1 MIHIGDR
8 GRAGRALDERTS
20 ATQAKQL
27 NDDVPS
33 YAYSPLHRNVACMIH
48 ENVYG
53 TADTPLPKAENRDR
67 HCRSPEKNHSGQY
80 VVCGD
85 PDTHRQPAKT
95 RDIIPGFQAGRL
107 KREHPGAKTDAIGP
121 VNTPS
126 SNDTTG
132 AGMISAANP
141 ASN

>member
-1 MIHIGDR
+1 M
-8 GRAGRALDERTS
+8 
-20 ATQAKQL
+20 
-27 NDDVPS
+27 
-33 YAYSPLHRNVACMIH
+33 
-48 ENVYG
+48 
-53 TADTPLPKAENRDR
+53 ADP
-67 HCRSPEKNHSGQY
+67 RSPQQHAAEAQSCRGPYKDHSGQY

-95 RDIIPGFQAGRL
+95 
-107 KREHPGAKTDAIGP
+107 DAIGP

-126 SNDTTG
+126 SNDTTV